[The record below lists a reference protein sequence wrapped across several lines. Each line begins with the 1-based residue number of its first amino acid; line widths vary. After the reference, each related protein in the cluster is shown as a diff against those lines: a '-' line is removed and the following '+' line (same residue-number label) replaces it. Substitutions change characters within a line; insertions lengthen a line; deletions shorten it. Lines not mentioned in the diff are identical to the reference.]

1 MGSLSFDLRDAFK
14 SLRRDASY
22 AITVILTLAFTTG
35 ATTAVF
41 SIVNGVLLKPLAYRE
56 SYRLVAVREIV
67 RRADRPVSPMEVNEQ
82 HFEYWRAHAT
92 SFESL
97 AQYIVRPV
105 NLTGS
110 GDAARIDVVRASGSI
125 FDALQVNAA
134 IGRTLTPDD
143 EREDRP
149 RTVVI
154 TDRLW
159 RQRFGANPAVL
170 GRAIALDSIPHTVVG
185 VLPGDFRLPN
195 RTELTAKLD
204 GFVAIRMASER
215 VGWVGD
221 HNNEAI
227 GRLRPE

>member
-22 AITVILTLAFTTG
+22 AVTVILTLAFTTG

-56 SYRLVAVREIV
+56 SHRLVAVHEIW

-82 HFEYWRAHAT
+82 HFEYWRAHAV
-92 SFESL
+92 SFDLL
-97 AQYIVRPV
+97 AQYVVRPV

-110 GDAARIDVVRASGSI
+110 GEAARIDVVRASGSI
-125 FDALQVNAA
+125 FEALKVQAA
-134 IGRTLTPDD
+134 IGRTLTVDD
-143 EREDRP
+143 EREERP
-149 RTVVI
+149 RAVVI

-159 RQRFGANPAVL
+159 RQRFGADPSVV
-170 GRAIALDSIPHTVVG
+170 GRSIALDSIPHTLVG
-185 VLPGDFRLPN
+185 VLPADFRLPN

-204 GFVAIRMASER
+204 GFVAIR
-215 VGWVGD
+215 
-221 HNNEAI
+221 
-227 GRLRPE
+227 